1 MIDPNAEL
9 KQAIL
14 EEKQAKEKLAKEERE
29 RAAEYEKRI
38 AEDQRQQDAAAKL
51 VTSIED

>member
-1 MIDPNAEL
+1 MAKAEGSLVDPNEEL

-14 EEKQAKEKLAKEERE
+14 EEKQAKDKLAKEELA

-38 AEDQRQQDAAAKL
+38 AED
-51 VTSIED
+51 